1 MLYGYQ
7 LLVLAI
13 KIRVVWQI
21 YSNFT
26 QVYRLNYRF
35 FIDFGYK
42 FVTATQ
48 SEITQSAISNPQSS
62 SSLALAIAGMKCASC
77 VAVVEKRLLAC
88 DGVRAASVNLLTE
101 KAMVI
106 YGDQSSP
113 QDIAPQLI
121 EAIAKAGFV
130 AEFIHKRDDKGNY
143 KSDRDSNHVSKN
155 LSKDSWLVSWSGFS
169 REIFIPALLVL
180 LALVG
185 HLGLIGV
192 ANFPLLGNMYAHWIV
207 STVALGWIGR
217 PIWWDGLKSLWYR
230 APNMNSLVGLGTL
243 SAYFAST
250 IALFVPQLGWACFF
264 EEPVMLLGFVL
275 LGQALLER
283 AKGKASSA
291 IRALMQLQPDRAR
304 LLVNSADGD
313 LQVPIAVDDLQVGD
327 RIMVLPGEKIPVDGE
342 IISGS
347 SSVDESMLTG
357 ESSPVFKPSGTKVT
371 GATLNLTGAIAV
383 QVLQTGADT
392 TLAQI
397 VSLVESAQASKAPIQ
412 NLADRVAGYFAY
424 SVMAIAAFTFLIW
437 YGVIH
442 AELVFSLRLA
452 IAVLVVACPCALGL
466 ATPTAIM
473 VGTGIGAEKGILIKG
488 GASLEK
494 INQLSVVIFDK
505 TGTLTTGKPEVTDVL
520 TNDLVIFGRRVIDQT
535 TFRSLADRQVPASA
549 SRVLQLAASAE
560 VGANH
565 ILGAATIAKA
575 QDLSIELLPTQS
587 SQIVVGCGVEAML
600 CTGET
605 ILVGNAEWLG
615 DRHVQ
620 ISSEM
625 VTRSQQLAAAGK
637 TPIFVA
643 ADCRLVGVIAM
654 RDRLKPE
661 APEVVR
667 QIEAMGL
674 QVWMLT
680 GDRQET
686 AIAIANQLGILPER
700 AIAEVK
706 PEGKAAAVLKLL
718 AEGQRVAMVGDGVN
732 DAPALASATVGIA
745 LSSGTDVAMETAD
758 IVLMRHDISDVV
770 PAIQLSR
777 ATFRKIRQNLFW
789 AFAYNTLAIPVAAG
803 ILYPSFGIILNPT
816 IAGLAMALSSVSV
829 VLSSLSLRS
838 QNHSPKEVMMSPAK
852 RRI

>member
-1 MLYGYQ
+1 MA
-7 LLVLAI
+7 V
-13 KIRVVWQI
+13 
-21 YSNFT
+21 
-26 QVYRLNYRF
+26 
-35 FIDFGYK
+35 
-42 FVTATQ
+42 TQ
-48 SEITQSAISNPQSS
+48 SIATPIAPPNSQP
-62 SSLALAIAGMKCASC
+62 SSLGLAIAGMKCASC
-77 VAVVEKRLLAC
+77 VATVEKRLLAC
-88 DGVRAASVNLLTE
+88 KGVKAASVNLLTE
-101 KAMVI
+101 KATVV
-106 YGDQSSP
+106 YGNETEP
-113 QDIAPQLI
+113 QDLTPQLI
-121 EAIAKAGFV
+121 EAIAKAGFS
-130 AEFIHKRDDKGNY
+130 AEFINKRDRVSSQSFAIKNPDKSLGLG
-143 KSDRDSNHVSKN
+143 
-155 LSKDSWLVSWSGFS
+155 LSKLGLSKEVGV
-169 REIFIPALLVL
+169 PALLVI

-192 ANFPLLGNMYAHWIV
+192 ADFPLLGNMYVHWIV
-207 STVALGWIGR
+207 ATVALGWIGR

-243 SAYFAST
+243 SAYLAST
-250 IALFVPQLGWACFF
+250 IALLFPQLGWHCFF

-283 AKGKASSA
+283 AKGKASQA
-291 IRALMQLQPDRAR
+291 IRALMQLQPSSAR
-304 LLVNSADGD
+304 LLVNSATGS
-313 LQVPIAVDDLQVGD
+313 LEVPIAVEDLQVGD

-342 IISGS
+342 IVGGS

-357 ESSPVFKPSGTKVT
+357 ESMPVAKHLGAQVT
-371 GATLNLTGAIAV
+371 GATLNLTGAISV
-383 QVLQTGADT
+383 QVLQTGSET
-392 TLAQI
+392 TLARI

-412 NLADRVAGYFAY
+412 YLADRVAGYFAY
-424 SVMAIAAFTFLIW
+424 SVMAIAAATFLIW
-437 YGVIH
+437 YGVLH
-442 AELVFSLRLA
+442 AEIVFSLRLA

-494 INQLSVVIFDK
+494 INRLSAVIFDK

-520 TNDLVIFGRRVIDQT
+520 TNDLIIFGRRLIDQT
-535 TFRSLADRQVPASA
+535 TFKSLGDREIPSSA
-549 SRVLQLAASAE
+549 LRVLQLAASAE

-575 QDLSIELLPTQS
+575 QELDIQLLPTQS

-600 CTGET
+600 TTGEAV
-605 ILVGNAEWLG
+605 LVGNAEWLC
-615 DRHVQ
+615 DRQ
-620 ISSEM
+620 IEISSEILE
-625 VTRSQQLAAAGK
+625 RSQQLAQAGK

-643 ADCRLVGVIAM
+643 ANSQDANSQDTNLQLVGIIAM

-686 AIAIANQLGILPER
+686 AIAIANQLGIPPER

-706 PEGKAAAVLKLL
+706 PDGKAAAVLKLL

-758 IVLMRHDISDVV
+758 IVLMRHDISDVI

-777 ATFRKIRQNLFW
+777 ATFNKIRQNLFW

-803 ILYPSFGIILNPT
+803 FLYPSFGISLNPT

-838 QNHSPKEVMMSPAK
+838 QNLKLEK
-852 RRI
+852 YT

>member
-1 MLYGYQ
+1 VAVTQ
-7 LLVLAI
+7 LI
-13 KIRVVWQI
+13 
-21 YSNFT
+21 
-26 QVYRLNYRF
+26 
-35 FIDFGYK
+35 
-42 FVTATQ
+42 ATSTKQ
-48 SEITQSAISNPQSS
+48 S
-62 SSLALAIAGMKCASC
+62 SSLALAIAGMKCAGC

-88 DGVRAASVNLLTE
+88 NGVKAASVNLLTE
-101 KAMVI
+101 KATVV
-106 YGDQSSP
+106 YNSETASHDL
-113 QDIAPQLI
+113 APQLI

-130 AEFIHKRDDKGNY
+130 AEFIDKRDHSPKLA
-143 KSDRDSNHVSKN
+143 SKN
-155 LSKDSWLVSWSGFS
+155 PPKTLWFGISKEVG
-169 REIFIPALLVL
+169 IPASLVI
-180 LALVG
+180 LAIVG

-192 ANFPLLGNMYAHWIV
+192 ADFPLLGNMYAHWII

-250 IALFVPQLGWACFF
+250 IALFVPQLGWQCFF

-291 IRALMQLQPDRAR
+291 IRSLMELQPANAK
-304 LLVNSADGD
+304 LLINSVNGD
-313 LQVPIAVDDLQVGD
+313 LQMPIAVEDLQVGD

-342 IISGS
+342 IIGGS

-357 ESSPVFKPSGTKVT
+357 ESSPVIKQLGALVT

-383 QVLQTGADT
+383 QVLQTGSET
-392 TLAQI
+392 TLARI
-397 VSLVESAQASKAPIQ
+397 VSMVESAQASKAPIQ

-424 SVMAIAAFTFLIW
+424 SVMAIAASTFLIW
-437 YGVIH
+437 YGVLH
-442 AELVFSLRLA
+442 AEVVFSLRLA

-473 VGTGIGAEKGILIKG
+473 VGTGLGAEKGILIKG

-494 INQLSVVIFDK
+494 IDQLSAVIFDK

-520 TNDLVIFGRRVIDQT
+520 TNDLVIFGRRLIDHT
-535 TFRSLADRQVPASA
+535 TFRSLGDRQVPPSA
-549 SRVLQLAASAE
+549 LRVLQLAASAE

-575 QDLSIELLPTQS
+575 EELAIELLPTKS
-587 SQIVVGCGVEAML
+587 SQIIVGCGVEAIL
-600 CTGET
+600 TNGEMV
-605 ILVGNAEWLG
+605 LVGNAEWLSE
-615 DRHVQ
+615 RHVE
-620 ISSEM
+620 ISSENIE
-625 VTRSQQLAAAGK
+625 RSHQLAKSGR

-643 ADCRLVGVIAM
+643 CNLQLVGMIAI

-686 AIAIANQLGILPER
+686 AIAIANQLGIPPER

-777 ATFRKIRQNLFW
+777 ATFSKIRQNLFW

-803 ILYPSFGIILNPT
+803 ILYPSFGITLNPT

-838 QNHSPKEVMMSPAK
+838 QKSLEK
-852 RRI
+852 

>member
-1 MLYGYQ
+1 MAVTQ
-7 LLVLAI
+7 LI
-13 KIRVVWQI
+13 
-21 YSNFT
+21 
-26 QVYRLNYRF
+26 
-35 FIDFGYK
+35 
-42 FVTATQ
+42 ATSTKQ
-48 SEITQSAISNPQSS
+48 S
-62 SSLALAIAGMKCASC
+62 SSLALAIAGMKCAGC

-88 DGVRAASVNLLTE
+88 NGVRAASVNLLTE
-101 KAMVI
+101 KATVV
-106 YGDQSSP
+106 YDSETATH
-113 QDIAPQLI
+113 DLAPQLI
-121 EAIAKAGFV
+121 EAIAKAGFG
-130 AEFIHKRDDKGNY
+130 AELIDKRDRSPKLE
-143 KSDRDSNHVSKN
+143 SKN
-155 LSKDSWLVSWSGFS
+155 PPKTLWFGISKEVG
-169 REIFIPALLVL
+169 IPALLVI
-180 LALVG
+180 LAIVG

-192 ANFPLLGNMYAHWIV
+192 ADFPLLGNMYAHWII

-250 IALFVPQLGWACFF
+250 IALFVPQLGWQCFF

-275 LGQALLER
+275 LGQALLDR

-291 IRALMQLQPDRAR
+291 IRALMELQPANAR
-304 LLVNSADGD
+304 LLINSADGD
-313 LQVPIAVDDLQVGD
+313 LQMPIAVEDLQVGD

-342 IISGS
+342 IIGGS

-357 ESSPVFKPSGTKVT
+357 ESSPVIRQLGTLVT

-383 QVLQTGADT
+383 RVLQTGSET
-392 TLAQI
+392 TLARI
-397 VSLVESAQASKAPIQ
+397 VAMVESAQASKAPIQ

-424 SVMAIAAFTFLIW
+424 SVMAIAASTFLIW
-437 YGVIH
+437 YGVLH
-442 AELVFSLRLA
+442 AEVIFSLRLA

-473 VGTGIGAEKGILIKG
+473 VGTGLGAERGILIKG

-494 INQLSVVIFDK
+494 IDQLSAVIFDK

-520 TNDLVIFGRRVIDQT
+520 TDDLVIFGRRLIDHT
-535 TFRSLADRQVPASA
+535 TFRSLGDRQVPSSA
-549 SRVLQLAASAE
+549 LRVLQLAASAE

-575 QDLSIELLPTQS
+575 QELDIELLPTKS
-587 SQIVVGCGVEAML
+587 SQIVVGCGVEAIL
-600 CTGET
+600 STGEMV
-605 ILVGNAEWLG
+605 LVGNAEWLSE
-615 DRHVQ
+615 RHVE
-620 ISSEM
+620 ISSENIE
-625 VTRSQQLAAAGK
+625 RSHQLAKSGR

-643 ADCRLVGVIAM
+643 CDLQLVGTIAI

-686 AIAIANQLGILPER
+686 AITIANQLGIPPER

-777 ATFRKIRQNLFW
+777 ATFSKIRQNLFW

-803 ILYPSFGIILNPT
+803 LLYPSFGITLNPT
-816 IAGLAMALSSVSV
+816 IAGLAMALSSISV

-838 QNHSPKEVMMSPAK
+838 QKSLGK
-852 RRI
+852 

>member
-1 MLYGYQ
+1 
-7 LLVLAI
+7 
-13 KIRVVWQI
+13 
-21 YSNFT
+21 
-26 QVYRLNYRF
+26 
-35 FIDFGYK
+35 
-42 FVTATQ
+42 VTVTQ
-48 SEITQSAISNPQSS
+48 STTTAKTITELDIPANTQLKPRSHSVS
-62 SSLALAIAGMKCASC
+62 LAIAGMKCAGC
-77 VAVVEKRLLAC
+77 VSVVEKRLLAC
-88 DGVRAASVNLLTE
+88 EGVRAASVNLLTE
-101 KAMVI
+101 KATVF
-106 YGDQSSP
+106 YGEATSV
-113 QDIAPQLI
+113 QDLAAQDVRQEAIKLI
-121 EAIAKAGFV
+121 DEIAKAGFS
-130 AEFIHKRDDKGNY
+130 AELIDQRDR
-143 KSDRDSNHVSKN
+143 KSKLAAKINLKNPDESAWLGISK
-155 LSKDSWLVSWSGFS
+155 
-169 REIFIPALLVL
+169 EIIIPASLVM
-180 LALVG
+180 LAIVG
-185 HLGLIGV
+185 HLGLIGIV
-192 ANFPLLGNMYAHWIV
+192 DLPFLGNMYAHWMI
-207 STVALGWIGR
+207 STIALGWIGR

-250 IALFVPQLGWACFF
+250 IALFLPQLGWACFF

-283 AKGKASSA
+283 AKGRASQA
-291 IRALMQLQPDRAR
+291 IHALMDLQPAQAK
-304 LLVNSADGD
+304 LLVNGIDGEM
-313 LQVPIAVDDLQVGD
+313 QVAIAVEDLQVGD
-327 RIMVLPGEKIPVDGE
+327 RIVVLPGEKIPVDGE
-342 IISGS
+342 IILGS
-347 SSVDESMLTG
+347 SSIDESMLTG
-357 ESSPVFKPSGTKVT
+357 ESSPVVKQLGAKVT
-371 GATLNLTGAIAV
+371 GATLNLTGAITV

-392 TLAQI
+392 TLARI
-397 VSLVESAQASKAPIQ
+397 VALVEAAQESKAPIQ

-424 SVMAIAAFTFLIW
+424 SVMAIAASTFLIW

-442 AELVFSLRLA
+442 AEILFSLRLA

-473 VGTGIGAEKGILIKG
+473 VGTGMGAERGILIKG

-494 INQLSVVIFDK
+494 IDQLSAVIFDK
-505 TGTLTTGKPEVTDVL
+505 TGTLTTGQPEVTDVV
-520 TNDLVIFGRRVIDQT
+520 TDDLIVFGRKMLDQT
-535 TFRSLADRQVPASA
+535 TFTSLDDREIPKSA
-549 SRVLQLAASAE
+549 LRLLQLAASAE

-575 QDLSIELLPTQS
+575 QELHIELLSTQS
-587 SQIVVGCGVEAML
+587 SQIVIGCGVEAIL

-605 ILVGNAEWLG
+605 ILVGNGLWFA
-615 DRHVQ
+615 DRHVK
-620 ISSEM
+620 ISDEM
-625 VTRSQQLAAAGK
+625 LERSQYFAEAGK

-643 ADCRLVGVIAM
+643 VDSQLVGIVAL

-661 APEVVR
+661 APEVIH

-686 AIAIANQLGILPER
+686 ANAIAYQLGIPPER

-706 PEGKAAAVLKLL
+706 PDGKAAAITKLL
-718 AEGQRVAMVGDGVN
+718 AEGQRVAMIGDGVN

-803 ILYPSFGIILNPT
+803 ILYPNFGISLNPT

-829 VLSSLSLRS
+829 VVSSLSLRS
-838 QNHSPKEVMMSPAK
+838 QTFDSRNNM
-852 RRI
+852 